1 MAYFLAEASKR
12 TFHIHV
18 HPLWIQGSIVHPLH
32 SSTVHQ
38 QAAVTTRLSKPTSF
52 QRKLGAL
59 TSKSL
64 EAGNRFQKCNIEQ
77 YCDNR
82 VVKKGPIASIYP
94 LQILYT

>member
-1 MAYFLAEASKR
+1 MGYSLAEASKR

-38 QAAVTTRLSKPTSF
+38 QAAVTARLSKPTSF
-52 QRKLGAL
+52 QGKLGAL

-64 EAGNRFQKCNIEQ
+64 EAGNRFQKCTIEQ
-77 YCDNR
+77 YCDIC
-82 VVKKGPIASIYP
+82 VVKKGPVASFYQ
-94 LQILYT
+94 LQMLYT